1 MKKQFYYFFAVLG
14 ILTLSVSCSEKT
26 NKVEQNSIQLNH
38 FDEFEV
44 ENHFK
49 STMTKQV
56 FDSLHSWEF
65 ASAIIDPVLVMIES
79 TPFELQRVKRLAAGQ
94 KALYF
99 FLKTDQ
105 QVDHGGFV
113 QFYWNGYEGYIPPL
127 REGLSL
133 IQDKKM
139 LILIDEVDTYY
150 QEHKEQ
156 FEKAEDVE
164 AFNALYDQCPAFKKM
179 TENYKTL
186 RESSVQKLEQ
196 YVKNHPEEFVV
207 FQ

>member
-1 MKKQFYYFFAVLG
+1 MKNQFYYFFA
-14 ILTLSVSCSEKT
+14 ILSIVFTVSCSEKSIKLE
-26 NKVEQNSIQLNH
+26 NNSIQLNR
-38 FDEFEV
+38 FDEFEI

-49 STMTKQV
+49 STMSKQV

-65 ASAIIDPVLVMIES
+65 ASAIIDPVLVMIQS

-113 QFYWNGYEGYIPPL
+113 QFYWNGFEGYIPPL

-133 IQDKKM
+133 IKDKKM
-139 LILIDEVDTYY
+139 LKLIEEVDTYY
-150 QEHKEQ
+150 QKNKQ
-156 FEKAEDVE
+156 KFEKAEDVE
-164 AFNALYDQCPAFKKM
+164 AFNALYDDCPAFKKM
-179 TENYKTL
+179 TENYKEL
-186 RESSVQKLEQ
+186 REVSVKKLEQ
-196 YVKNHPEEFVV
+196 YVKNHPDEFVV
-207 FQ
+207 FE